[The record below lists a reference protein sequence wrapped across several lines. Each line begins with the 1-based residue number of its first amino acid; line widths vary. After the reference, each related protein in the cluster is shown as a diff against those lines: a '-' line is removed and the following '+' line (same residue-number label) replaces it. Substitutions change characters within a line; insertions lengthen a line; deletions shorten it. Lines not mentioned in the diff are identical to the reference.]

1 MEPIFRLPP
10 DIEFQEVVTPLSEAM
25 DWSIGFL
32 GIDQVWKRT
41 AGEGVLIIILD
52 TGVDHTHPDLI
63 NQIIARKDFT
73 RSVNGTMDSVGHGT
87 HCAGIAAAEGNNNVG
102 VISPAYKA
110 KLACG
115 KVLGA
120 AGGREADLAAGI
132 NWACDLADE
141 WPMAVLST
149 SWGGPTNSP
158 LVEAALKRFTSKPK
172 RISVAAAGNDGVNG
186 RPGYPSILDYC
197 VCVAAGNR
205 NGTLT
210 EFSSRSPRVDTVG
223 PGEGIVSTMPGGR
236 YAEMSGTC
244 LAKGSY
250 VYGPHG
256 PRMIEHVQA
265 GDIVFAFKD
274 GKVVQRRVTANHYRG
289 VNTVHRLRAAGR
301 DVLATATH
309 QMLTVNIRQREIE
322 WVAVQDLTPDHRLLA
337 PRELPTTVNPD
348 LDAQLSED
356 FCWLM
361 GFFLGDGWLSEM
373 KGALRVNFAHKPDP
387 EKMLKLQSIWE
398 ATAGKLLK
406 HSTNGNWL
414 YDDNTRMAA
423 IVSAL
428 GLNHASVDKTVPMWV
443 WGLPKHKRE
452 RFFDGYLDTDGHRNP
467 KRQTLTP
474 TLAMECRPGDLVRR
488 LACLA
493 DYHGWQ
499 HTTVRSRTRVLQA
512 PNSPAPT
519 EATFHAVNIMRHKR
533 VGGWSPFRTYRSKGG
548 VKYEVGGD
556 QVAAEM
562 GLDVRGLFSA
572 SWKLEHDYD
581 TVDVYDLTVPN
592 ADCFVTQGLIT
603 HNSMACPLVASVA
616 ACMLAAD
623 ALDKDVDL
631 ADYKA
636 FRAMLRATNKP
647 MQDSGGYGLLNPP
660 SLLEQ
665 VTDLD
670 SPPAAEPRL
679 VFDHAGVQVY
689 KPARAGDQFSFTLNL
704 EALLGAIND
713 T

>member
-32 GIDQVWKRT
+32 GIDQVWKKT
-41 AGEGVLIIILD
+41 AGEGVLIIVLD

-63 NQIIARKDFT
+63 NQIVARKDFT
-73 RSVNGTMDSVGHGT
+73 RSINGTMDSVGHGT
-87 HCAGIAAAEGNNNVG
+87 HCAGIAAAEGNNGVG

-186 RPGYPSILDYC
+186 RPGYPSVLDYC

-236 YAEMSGTC
+236 YAEMSGT
-244 LAKGSY
+244 
-250 VYGPHG
+250 
-256 PRMIEHVQA
+256 
-265 GDIVFAFKD
+265 
-274 GKVVQRRVTANHYRG
+274 
-289 VNTVHRLRAAGR
+289 
-301 DVLATATH
+301 
-309 QMLTVNIRQREIE
+309 
-322 WVAVQDLTPDHRLLA
+322 
-337 PRELPTTVNPD
+337 
-348 LDAQLSED
+348 
-356 FCWLM
+356 
-361 GFFLGDGWLSEM
+361 
-373 KGALRVNFAHKPDP
+373 
-387 EKMLKLQSIWE
+387 
-398 ATAGKLLK
+398 
-406 HSTNGNWL
+406 
-414 YDDNTRMAA
+414 
-423 IVSAL
+423 
-428 GLNHASVDKTVPMWV
+428 
-443 WGLPKHKRE
+443 
-452 RFFDGYLDTDGHRNP
+452 
-467 KRQTLTP
+467 
-474 TLAMECRPGDLVRR
+474 
-488 LACLA
+488 
-493 DYHGWQ
+493 
-499 HTTVRSRTRVLQA
+499 
-512 PNSPAPT
+512 
-519 EATFHAVNIMRHKR
+519 
-533 VGGWSPFRTYRSKGG
+533 
-548 VKYEVGGD
+548 
-556 QVAAEM
+556 
-562 GLDVRGLFSA
+562 
-572 SWKLEHDYD
+572 
-581 TVDVYDLTVPN
+581 
-592 ADCFVTQGLIT
+592 
-603 HNSMACPLVASVA
+603 SMACPLVASVA

-679 VFDHAGVQVY
+679 VFDHAGLQIY
-689 KPARAGDQFSFTLNL
+689 KPARAGDTYSLAVNLQAFL
-704 EALLGAIND
+704 EALEEA
-713 T
+713 